1 MSGPHWKIHRSPGRW
16 QATPITK
23 TGWTHLILWLTAYVG
38 FTGMFCFWAANQSN
52 VGKIGIG
59 VAVFS
64 IATLFAILGLV
75 YVIRRNL

>member
-16 QATPITK
+16 QA
-23 TGWTHLILWLTAYVG
+23 TAYVG